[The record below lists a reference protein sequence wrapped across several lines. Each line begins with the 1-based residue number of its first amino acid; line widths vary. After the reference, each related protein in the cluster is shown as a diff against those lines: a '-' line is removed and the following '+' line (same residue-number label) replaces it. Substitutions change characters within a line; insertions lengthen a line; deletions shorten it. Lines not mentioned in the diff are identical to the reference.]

1 MGGQPPMPFAAAPAG
16 HKLYYELMGSGPV
29 KIMLTMGLGGDHL
42 QWEPQ
47 STYFSQRSDYTVC
60 VYDNRGIGLSEPA
73 SGRWTTTAMAQDAL
87 AVLDAVGWTQ
97 PRSVHLIG
105 LSMGGMIT
113 QEIALADVQ
122 RFASMAL
129 ISTIAGGMS
138 SILGFARALPSGG
151 MTLLRTVYAITP
163 QEQLVQ
169 GLSLLY
175 PKPFLEEEQMH
186 PTTREPVLNAKAF
199 RKALILRGVE
209 GKKKGIR
216 PFSMLTVWNQ
226 AIAVAS
232 HCVSTERLA
241 ILNAHFE
248 GGKHILVV
256 TGTDDILVHPTN
268 SDALQSG
275 LDCRILRLPGAGH
288 GANEQCAAEVNAALE
303 ENIRK
308 ANRIAPRL

>member
-97 PRSVHLIG
+97 PRSVHLI
-105 LSMGGMIT
+105 
-113 QEIALADVQ
+113 ALADVQ

-138 SILGFARALPSGG
+138 SILGFARALPS
-151 MTLLRTVYAITP
+151 
-163 QEQLVQ
+163 
-169 GLSLLY
+169 
-175 PKPFLEEEQMH
+175 
-186 PTTREPVLNAKAF
+186 
-199 RKALILRGVE
+199 
-209 GKKKGIR
+209 
-216 PFSMLTVWNQ
+216 
-226 AIAVAS
+226 
-232 HCVSTERLA
+232 
-241 ILNAHFE
+241 
-248 GGKHILVV
+248 
-256 TGTDDILVHPTN
+256 
-268 SDALQSG
+268 
-275 LDCRILRLPGAGH
+275 
-288 GANEQCAAEVNAALE
+288 
-303 ENIRK
+303 
-308 ANRIAPRL
+308 